1 MKNKIFSIMILICLI
16 TTVLF
21 SSSVSANAI
30 KSDDFTFNKETVENK
45 PILFLGDSITARYG
59 LSDKDVD
66 YMQFL
71 QQETGFYY
79 ANNAVSGATYVTR
92 EDNNDLYHQ
101 VDKSRTLIRDCEIVS
116 IWLGTNDFSRHY
128 PLGETTDNPSNISQ
142 ITTICGAMR
151 YNIDLIREINPEI
164 KIMILSPAYRV
175 AGKNSLNLFL
185 TDYIDTITLMCE
197 TLEVKHIKTYDLFG
211 DSDYQNY
218 LNPDNL
224 HFIEAGYRLIAD
236 RILGRI

>member
-1 MKNKIFSIMILICLI
+1 MKNKIFSLILLLCLV
-16 TTVLF
+16 TTAIF
-21 SSSVSANAI
+21 GTSVFANATD
-30 KSDDFTFNKETVENK
+30 SYDFHFNKETVENK

-59 LSDKDVD
+59 LDSEDVD

-71 QQETGFYY
+71 QDETGFYY
-79 ANNAVSGATYVTR
+79 ANKAVSGATYVTR
-92 EDNNDLYHQ
+92 EDNNDLFHQ

-116 IWLGTNDFSRHY
+116 IWLGTNDFSRRY
-128 PLGETTDNPSNISQ
+128 PLGATTDNPTDINE

-175 AGKNSLNLFL
+175 AGKNGLNLYL
-185 TDYIDTITLMCE
+185 TDYIDTIESMCE
-197 TLEVKHIKTYDLFG
+197 VLRVKHVKTYDLFG
-211 DSDYQNY
+211 ESDYQNY

-236 RILGRI
+236 RILGRV